1 METVGK
7 FEQVIRQHVGTK
19 IVQELRNNFS
29 ELEQAFGEIDLGR
42 FVQDEFVDPCSH
54 GPACRAGALQR
65 RVARLRLDAPQGR
78 GYISFAKDGT
88 NADVSILQIRRSVSL
103 QR

>member
-1 METVGK
+1 METVGE
-7 FEQVIRQHVGTK
+7 FEQVVRENIGTE
-19 IVQELRNNFS
+19 IVEHLRND
-29 ELEQAFGEIDLGR
+29 LGKLAQAFGEIDLGG
-42 FVQDEFVDPCSH
+42 FVQDEFVDLCSH
-54 GPACRAGALQR
+54 GPACRAGALRR

-78 GYISFAKDGT
+78 GYISFAKDRT